1 MQPSIKQVT
10 VLVSISLLVGGC
22 ASTKEAVLPQD
33 GPSMQ
38 AIYDAHLEEMAA
50 RDPLALRGEL
60 GTRPLKSGDTSLEG
74 YTRDAHN
81 EIETIFPRLPNST
94 LVMYVFP
101 HLATEE
107 RVPVP
112 GYVTTFPMYERVE
125 YALPGEVSS
134 GYSGDKLI
142 HSDKNFTDQ
151 NK

>member
-1 MQPSIKQVT
+1 MRPIIKQVT

-50 RDPLALRGEL
+50 RDPQALRAEL
-60 GTRPLKSGDTSLEG
+60 GTQPLKSGDTSLEG

-81 EIETIFPRLPNST
+81 EIETIFPRLPNPT
-94 LVMYVFP
+94 MVMYVFP
-101 HLATEE
+101 HLATDE

-112 GYVTTFPMYERVE
+112 GYATTFPMYVRVE

-134 GYSGDKLI
+134 GDYGDRPAR
-142 HSDKNFTDQ
+142 SDEHATDRS
-151 NK
+151 K